1 MSYKIFLDGG
11 AGTTGLQIADILA
24 ACNDIEI
31 LVLGEEERKQ
41 TVARKAAMAEADIT
55 ILCLPDEAAIEAV
68 QMAAELQGDIRR
80 DIRLIDASSAHRI
93 HADFVY
99 GFAEMLLGRQQKL
112 PMLQAEQSGLLSDRI
127 YRTGSP
133 VDRGWVNRA

>member
-11 AGTTGLQIADILA
+11 AGTTGLQIADRLA
-24 ACNDIEI
+24 ACNNIEI

-41 TVARKAAMAEADIT
+41 TAARKAAMAEADIT

-93 HADFVY
+93 NDDFVY
-99 GFAEMLLGRQQKL
+99 GFAEMTKT
-112 PMLQAEQSGLLSDRI
+112 QAGKIANACYVSNPDAIQPDLWLWHA
-127 YRTGSP
+127 P
-133 VDRGWVNRA
+133 